1 MRHRTLY
8 VLLVTL
14 LPAIAGCTGGSGAI
28 GEPCSYHRDCNG
40 QLQCAG
46 GVCANRCQRAPEC
59 GDGYYCDL
67 AGLCQLAAGQSGD
80 ACISETDC
88 APGLSCQIDD
98 NDTMVPLVATCTE
111 QNVGRPP
118 GSTCES
124 DLECRNGTCALGH
137 CLDLCGDTRDCSIGS
152 TCMEI
157 PRVEDVSTK
166 FTGCLPAHGT
176 MTWSIPVSAPM
187 ATIVFPVPSAASSA
201 SLVFHVDDPAQYVGA
216 LNVTSPRGQTL
227 YNRPCNVTGCDPQA
241 EFYANPVRHLPEL
254 GQSVLAMPST
264 PSIPFEAGAY
274 HVQVASLRANGQL
287 GSAIPQVTA
296 VIRVDSALLL
306 DLHFYFLDLD
316 DHPCKAAFGDAT
328 LDSKTAQT
336 GVGFQS
342 MFLGGL
348 RSIMAKGGVT
358 LGDMTYEDLRSH
370 PDLDGLDI
378 ADAGALLELG
388 SYATGVNVFFVRT
401 LSPVGLQAF
410 GPNPGPAGLAN
421 TPRAG
426 IAISA
431 DTLCYRSWDTLARL
445 TAHEIARYMGLYH
458 NVEVDPQW
466 RDKIEDS
473 DDSPNNL
480 MFYSELGGT
489 DLSPGQRE
497 ILTRSAVLR

>member
-1 MRHRTLY
+1 MRHRTLFI
-8 VLLVTL
+8 LLVTL

-40 QLQCAG
+40 QLQCAA
-46 GVCANRCQRAPEC
+46 GVCANRCKRSPEC
-59 GDGYYCDL
+59 GDGYICDL
-67 AGLCQLAAGQSGD
+67 AGLCQVATGESGES
-80 ACISETDC
+80 CISETDC

-98 NDTMVPLVATCTE
+98 NDAIVPLVATCTA

-118 GSTCES
+118 GSTCET
-124 DLECRNGTCALGH
+124 DGECRNGTCALGH

-166 FTGCLPAHGT
+166 FAGCLPAHGT

-187 ATIVFPVPSAASSA
+187 ANIVFPVPSAASSA
-201 SLVFHVDDPAQYVGA
+201 SLVFRVDDPAQYVGA

-227 YNRPCNVTGCDPQA
+227 YNRPCNVMGCNPEA

-254 GQSVLAMPST
+254 GQSVLAMPTT
-264 PSIPFEAGAY
+264 PSVPFEPGAY
-274 HVQVASLRANGQL
+274 RIQVSSLRANGQL
-287 GSAIPQVTA
+287 GSAIPQVTG

-316 DHPCKAAFGDAT
+316 
-328 LDSKTAQT
+328 
-336 GVGFQS
+336 
-342 MFLGGL
+342 
-348 RSIMAKGGVT
+348 
-358 LGDMTYEDLRSH
+358 
-370 PDLDGLDI
+370 GLDI
-378 ADAGALLELG
+378 ANAGALLELG
-388 SYATGVNVFFVRT
+388 SHATGINVFFVRT

-421 TPRAG
+421 TARSG

-445 TAHEIARYMGLYH
+445 TAHEVARYMGLYH
-458 NVEVDPQW
+458 NVEIDSQW

-489 DLSPGQRE
+489 VLSPGQRE